1 MNPIDETDD
10 TEAPE
15 SAFSPLPKLNFYR
28 PSYRSPERAEIVRD
42 SAEIALRSQDFF
54 SSVTLSIPF
63 DTLKQKKESS
73 SLDFLITF
81 DDFSNPQN
89 PQEPQWATLR
99 WPTGVTAPISPRA
112 PKTHRSAPRAL
123 LVVLGTTPA
132 PKPTTIPFPPQ
143 PPHPC
148 PKQPSKCGKYPQPR
162 HPCVP
167 LTVATQSA
175 ASHA

>member
-81 DDFSNPQN
+81 DDFSSPQN
-89 PQEPQWATLR
+89 PQEPQWATLSLPSLQEASTPHLR
-99 WPTGVTAPISPRA
+99 PAHAWPPLGV
-112 PKTHRSAPRAL
+112 
-123 LVVLGTTPA
+123 
-132 PKPTTIPFPPQ
+132 
-143 PPHPC
+143 
-148 PKQPSKCGKYPQPR
+148 
-162 HPCVP
+162 
-167 LTVATQSA
+167 
-175 ASHA
+175 

>member
-15 SAFSPLPKLNFYR
+15 SAFPPLPKLNFYR

-42 SAEIALRSQDFF
+42 SAEIALRSRDFF

-89 PQEPQWATLR
+89 PQEPQWATLTSR
-99 WPTGVTAPISPRA
+99 NRQLVNQVV
-112 PKTHRSAPRAL
+112 SAGFL
-123 LVVLGTTPA
+123 KSQ
-132 PKPTTIPFPPQ
+132 KPVDMV
-143 PPHPC
+143 
-148 PKQPSKCGKYPQPR
+148 S
-162 HPCVP
+162 
-167 LTVATQSA
+167 
-175 ASHA
+175 

>member
-89 PQEPQWATLR
+89 PQEPQWATLKAH
-99 WPTGVTAPISPRA
+99 PTPLRG
-112 PKTHRSAPRAL
+112 
-123 LVVLGTTPA
+123 
-132 PKPTTIPFPPQ
+132 PPQ
-143 PPHPC
+143 KALADALPAADTGLSG
-148 PKQPSKCGKYPQPR
+148 QP
-162 HPCVP
+162 
-167 LTVATQSA
+167 A
-175 ASHA
+175 ASLRSRWRPPAAGRPALDLSSALGRSLHVSIARHLTWCRAGSRRQR

>member
-42 SAEIALRSQDFF
+42 SAEIALRSRDFF

-99 WPTGVTAPISPRA
+99 TRVVRGCAPSPSRLRLGVFPSSPR
-112 PKTHRSAPRAL
+112 
-123 LVVLGTTPA
+123 
-132 PKPTTIPFPPQ
+132 
-143 PPHPC
+143 
-148 PKQPSKCGKYPQPR
+148 PS
-162 HPCVP
+162 V
-167 LTVATQSA
+167 
-175 ASHA
+175 

>member
-1 MNPIDETDD
+1 MTGLVAQMGVERDHATG
-10 TEAPE
+10 PE
-15 SAFSPLPKLNFYR
+15 
-28 PSYRSPERAEIVRD
+28 
-42 SAEIALRSQDFF
+42 
-54 SSVTLSIPF
+54 
-63 DTLKQKKESS
+63 
-73 SLDFLITF
+73 
-81 DDFSNPQN
+81 
-89 PQEPQWATLR
+89 LR